1 MTHRRFSGRQFQS
14 PERRG
19 FTMVELALT
28 LTVFGLLTAM
38 SLPRV
43 GFMLTHMRVDR
54 TTSTVAADLESAF
67 SLAARQR
74 KPVRISCTCG
84 TRAYTLADRT
94 GATVRLAR
102 SLASSDYGV
111 STMTFANAS
120 SATNAV
126 VDVFPSGIASA
137 PLTVTIASGGWSR
150 RITLT
155 TAGQVR
161 ILP

>member
-1 MTHRRFSGRQFQS
+1 VDD
-14 PERRG
+14 RRG
-19 FTMVELALT
+19 FTLVELALT

-43 GFMLTHMRVDR
+43 GHILRHIRIDR
-54 TTSTVAADLESAF
+54 TTSTIAADLESAF
-67 SLAARQR
+67 TLAARQR

-84 TRAYTLADRT
+84 TRAYTLADRN
-94 GATVRLAR
+94 GATVRLRR

-111 STMTFANAS
+111 ATMTFANAS

-126 VDVFPSGIASA
+126 IDVFPSGIASA
-137 PLTVTIASGGWSR
+137 PLTVTIASGGWTR
-150 RITLT
+150 QVTVT

>member
-1 MTHRRFSGRQFQS
+1 
-14 PERRG
+14 
-19 FTMVELALT
+19 MVELALT
-28 LTVFGLLTAM
+28 LTVFGLMTAM

-43 GFMLTHMRVDR
+43 AHVLRHIRIDR
-54 TTSTVAADLESAF
+54 TTSTIAADLESAF

-74 KPVRISCTCG
+74 RPVRISCACSN
-84 TRAYTLADRT
+84 RSYTLADRT
-94 GATVRLAR
+94 GGTVRVFR
-102 SLASSDYGV
+102 GLASSDYGV
-111 STMTFANAS
+111 ETLTFSNTSVASNA
-120 SATNAV
+120 T

-150 RITLT
+150 QVTLT

>member
-1 MTHRRFSGRQFQS
+1 
-14 PERRG
+14 
-19 FTMVELALT
+19 MVELALT
-28 LTVFGLLTAM
+28 LTVFGLMTAM

-43 GFMLTHMRVDR
+43 AHVLRHIRIDR
-54 TTSTVAADLESAF
+54 TTSTIAADLESAF
-67 SLAARQR
+67 RLAARQR
-74 KPVRISCTCG
+74 KPVRISCGCSSRG
-84 TRAYTLADRT
+84 YTLADRT
-94 GATVRLAR
+94 AAPSELSR

-111 STMTFANAS
+111 ETLTFSNASVVANA
-120 SATNAV
+120 T

-150 RITLT
+150 QVTLT